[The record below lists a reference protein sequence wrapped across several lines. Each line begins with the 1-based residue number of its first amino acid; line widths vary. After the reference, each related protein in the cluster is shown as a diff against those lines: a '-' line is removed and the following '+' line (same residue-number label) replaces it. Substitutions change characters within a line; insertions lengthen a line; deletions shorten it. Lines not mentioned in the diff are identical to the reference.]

1 MLITDFNFRVNY
13 GKSKSAKQLIIIP
26 NHLLH
31 SALEAGPGVE
41 SPLAKMSNPSPSGGV
56 IIKTETTVSDH
67 RTLRTILST
76 SSSTS
81 TSPGGATTP
90 RTPQVSSTISTP
102 PAGGA
107 GEGNK

>member
-1 MLITDFNFRVNY
+1 MIYF
-13 GKSKSAKQLIIIP
+13 
-26 NHLLH
+26 
-31 SALEAGPGVE
+31 SALEAGPGEE

-90 RTPQVSSTISTP
+90 RTPKTPQVSSTISTS